1 MLTSAFY
8 CRMCGTLLRPRRES
22 NPELTLR
29 RRLFYPLNYGDL
41 HKVDAALHL
50 NTAAEPP
57 SDPGLSNQIPL
68 VDQDIK
74 LHIIA
79 AKGKVPY
86 HLTGQTV
93 YLRIAA

>member
-8 CRMCGTLLRPRRES
+8 CRMYGTMLRPRRES

-50 NTAAEPP
+50 NAAAKPP
-57 SDPGLSNQIPL
+57 SDLRLSDQIPL
-68 VDQDIK
+68 IDQDVEF
-74 LHIIA
+74 HIIA
-79 AKGKVPY
+79 A
-86 HLTGQTV
+86 
-93 YLRIAA
+93 